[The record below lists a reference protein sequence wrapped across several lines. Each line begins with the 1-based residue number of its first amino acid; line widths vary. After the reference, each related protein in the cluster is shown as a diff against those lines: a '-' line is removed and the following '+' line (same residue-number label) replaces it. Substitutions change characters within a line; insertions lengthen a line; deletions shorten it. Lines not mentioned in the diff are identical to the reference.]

1 MKTISIKSM
10 LLAVVMTGL
19 FVGCS
24 ESTKAV
30 PFGPIPNDKGIE
42 SPSEPE

>member
-1 MKTISIKSM
+1 M
-10 LLAVVMTGL
+10 LLAVVLTGL

-30 PFGPIPNDKGIE
+30 PFGPIPHDKEAE
-42 SPSEPE
+42 SPGDQE